1 MFYFLFYLATL
12 PDDCLIEARL
22 ADTFRIAFENYEV
35 LAIVRQLDFI
45 RTENFH
51 IFFLYCFSIHHDR
64 FLTDYIFF

>member
-12 PDDCLIEARL
+12 ADDCLIEARL

-45 RTENFH
+45 QTQKKF
-51 IFFLYCFSIHHDR
+51 IFSFCIVSVYTMIDF
-64 FLTDYIFF
+64 